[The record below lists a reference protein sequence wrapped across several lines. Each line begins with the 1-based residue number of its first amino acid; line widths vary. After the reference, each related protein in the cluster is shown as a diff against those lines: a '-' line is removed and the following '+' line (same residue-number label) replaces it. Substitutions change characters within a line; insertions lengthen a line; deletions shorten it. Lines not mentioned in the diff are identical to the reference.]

1 VCIDLWYASAL
12 RKIGMP
18 LIHDLQPALQVLGH
32 DNCSTLW
39 LSVEQRWLITIN
51 LFRLQPLC
59 RQYSSGSSF
68 LNRACTQVCWQI
80 STCVASI
87 SVARVLTYGVHAGC
101 AK

>member
-1 VCIDLWYASAL
+1 MCIDLWYASAL

-59 RQYSSGSSF
+59 RQYSTAVVAVSSTGPAH
-68 LNRACTQVCWQI
+68 R
-80 STCVASI
+80 CVGKYE
-87 SVARVLTYGVHAGC
+87 RV
-101 AK
+101 